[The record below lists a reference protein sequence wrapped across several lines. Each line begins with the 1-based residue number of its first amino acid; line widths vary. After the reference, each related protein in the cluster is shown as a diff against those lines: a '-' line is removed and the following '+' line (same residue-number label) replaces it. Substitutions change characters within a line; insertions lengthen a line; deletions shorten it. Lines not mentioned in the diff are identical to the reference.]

1 MQNQKWHKA
10 TKQYPMKGFLLFF
23 GALFTNT
30 FFMLLPLMVGI
41 KISQYFSLRL
51 YTGFYFLLLFLGIFL
66 SGQVR
71 AKLFKQTK
79 RKQPIRDWKDRVV
92 AYSSIIVFVMIF
104 FLPELLKVDTTFAYF
119 LSFISALTVAFLI
132 WRLFGSKELRNQF
145 RFKRAKHVDPEVQHK
160 ARRQSVV
167 LLSAVFSFFLAFYP
181 AVIVLIKVA
190 RLLPFGTP
198 LKGIEIPITM
208 IVVFSTL
215 IGTLLVGVTITSLIW
230 RVVITFYLT
239 AEELQKLDRIPSPYV
254 PLLKP
259 VYTKVARKLL
269 EWKIARESKKLIE

>member
-1 MQNQKWHKA
+1 MQNQKRHKA

-79 RKQPIRDWKDRVV
+79 RKQLIRDWKDRVV
-92 AYSSIIVFVMIF
+92 AYSSIIVFVMIL

-132 WRLFGSKELRNQF
+132 WQLFGSKELRNQF
-145 RFKRAKHVDPEVQHK
+145 RFKRAKHVDPEVQRK

-167 LLSAVFSFFLAFYP
+167 LLLSFDKLMSVPKRPFYERILAKTADIISSKFNKRGVFLLSSVLSRGHRLNKSCKTSSF
-181 AVIVLIKVA
+181 
-190 RLLPFGTP
+190 
-198 LKGIEIPITM
+198 
-208 IVVFSTL
+208 
-215 IGTLLVGVTITSLIW
+215 W
-230 RVVITFYLT
+230 NT
-239 AEELQKLDRIPSPYV
+239 A
-254 PLLKP
+254 
-259 VYTKVARKLL
+259 
-269 EWKIARESKKLIE
+269 